1 MPDAPELPRG
11 EPGHSS
17 RRAAEE
23 AEGDEDRPG
32 GLPAR
37 GRPAGPEVESSRL
50 EPAREGHREP
60 GATRVAGH
68 RERAGEFGPLEGTPP
83 GDLRGE
89 LAAFRGGDLGDKQ
102 SLRPDRGHPR
112 RAPAP
117 APAQG
122 FKAGL
127 ADRRRRHHLTGA
139 PGSRLAPSGPAP
151 PRGGSDVQPRP
162 LHGPEAPV
170 LRRGVPGTQ
179 PGELEEALRHSITPG
194 DEAALLQGGWAAAL
208 TGERGE
214 EGEGRRHA
222 LRGRAARL
230 RARDLLQGR
239 PQGLGG
245 RGVAPGARRRPSQGL
260 GTLDPL
266 PPQRLRVEHTR
277 LAGRGP
283 QGEGFEDARGRPC
296 PVPAPAPAPVPARA
310 VSREPARLHPRA
322 GEGGARGSQGGGG
335 AAGRG
340 EPDYLV
346 PRGQGQHLVGGQPF
360 LQQGL
365 GRVAAR

>member
-83 GDLRGE
+83 GDL
-89 LAAFRGGDLGDKQ
+89 GGAGGLPG
-102 SLRPDRGHPR
+102 RRPR
-112 RAPAP
+112 RPAEPPARSRPSAPRPRPRPRPGLQSWARRPPPQTPPHRGAREPPRPFPVPLPREAAATHNPAP
-117 APAQG
+117 CTA
-122 FKAGL
+122 
-127 ADRRRRHHLTGA
+127 RRHR
-139 PGSRLAPSGPAP
+139 SS
-151 PRGGSDVQPRP
+151 
-162 LHGPEAPV
+162 
-170 LRRGVPGTQ
+170 RGVPGTQ

-245 RGVAPGARRRPSQGL
+245 RVVAPGARRRPSQGL

-283 QGEGFEDARGRPC
+283 QGEGFEDAHGRPC
-296 PVPAPAPAPVPARA
+296 YVPAPAPAPVPARA

-346 PRGQGQHLVGGQPF
+346 SRGQGQHLVGGQPF